1 MQIFAHR
8 GASGYAPE
16 NTLAA
21 MDKAL
26 ELGVSALEI
35 DVHACD
41 GELLVFHDRR
51 MEKMSS
57 KTGLIHTL
65 PLEQVKQAKIQGES
79 IATLWQLMTYV
90 HAQSCGQATV
100 NIELKGNTCLHAFV
114 SLYPKLIH
122 DLGYKQ
128 EQLLISSF
136 NHPMLAKFAKQHP
149 SALIAPLLSGIPLNG
164 AEIVSQLNAYSL
176 NISLDFITHELI
188 HDAHQ
193 RGAKVFVYT
202 VDNVDDIRALQ
213 CAGVDGIFSNF
224 PDKAKAAL
232 LPMDEL
238 TADELEEARK
248 RYQPW
253 FPVSC

>member
-26 ELGVSALEI
+26 ALGIFDLEI

-57 KTGLIHTL
+57 ETGLIHTS
-65 PLEQVKQAKIQGES
+65 PITKVKRAKIQGEP
-79 IATLWQLMTYV
+79 IATLWQLMSYV
-90 HAQSCGQATV
+90 YGQSHGQAKV
-100 NIELKGNTCLHAFV
+100 NIELKGNTCLAPFLA
-114 SLYPKLIH
+114 LYPRLINEI
-122 DLGYKQ
+122 GYDKS
-128 EQLLISSF
+128 QLLISSF
-136 NHPMLAKFAKQHP
+136 NHPMLAKFASEFP
-149 SALIAPLLSGIPLNG
+149 SAIIAPLISGIPLNG
-164 AEIVSQLNAYSL
+164 AEIVSQLKAYSL

-188 HDAHQ
+188 QDAHQ

-202 VDNVDDIRALQ
+202 VDNVDDIHALQ

-224 PDKAKAAL
+224 PDRAKAAQ
-232 LPMDEL
+232 LPMDKL
-238 TADELEEARK
+238 STDELEEIKK
-248 RYQPW
+248 RYHPW
-253 FPVSC
+253 FPVSS